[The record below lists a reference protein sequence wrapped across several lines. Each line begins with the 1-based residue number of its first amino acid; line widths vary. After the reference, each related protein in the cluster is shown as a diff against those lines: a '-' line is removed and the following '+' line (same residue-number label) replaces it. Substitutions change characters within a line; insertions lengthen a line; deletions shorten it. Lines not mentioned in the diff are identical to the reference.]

1 MPGVVRTNK
10 DTHVG
15 HASPTP
21 NPFHQTKYTSGSGDV
36 YANDEKVVRIGDKT
50 SCGDPASA
58 GSGTVFANRIA
69 VHRKGDATRGH
80 GSWVPNSAASGSG
93 DVFADGD

>member
-10 DTHVG
+10 DKHVG

-21 NPFHQTKYTSGSGDV
+21 NPFHQTAYTQGSGDV
-36 YANDEKVVRIGDKT
+36 FANNENVVRIGDKT
-50 SCGDPASA
+50 SCGDPADA
-58 GSGTVFANRIA
+58 GSGTVYANNIK
-69 VHRKGDATRGH
+69 VHRKGDATAGH
-80 GSWVPNSAASGSG
+80 GSWVPNSANSGST

>member
-10 DTHVG
+10 DKHVG

-21 NPFHQTKYTSGSGDV
+21 NPFHQTSYVGGSGDV

-50 SCGDPASA
+50 CCGDPASA
-58 GSGTVFANRIA
+58 GSGTVYANNIK
-69 VHRKGDATRGH
+69 VHRKGDATAGH
-80 GSWVPNSAASGSG
+80 GSWVANSASTGSAN
-93 DVFADGD
+93 VIADGD

>member
-1 MPGVVRTNK
+1 MPAVVRTNK

-36 YANDEKVVRIGDKT
+36 YVNDEKVVRIGDNT

-58 GSGTVFANRIA
+58 GSGTVYANNIK
-69 VHRKGDATRGH
+69 VHRKGDATAGH
-80 GSWVPNSAASGSG
+80 DSWVANSANTGSG